1 MIPLFVQL
9 ARRNSVL
16 GSPVTLTTVFT
27 SIVESSLS
35 LFPQI
40 EVEIRSLLDC
50 FVASASLHSL
60 IA

>member
-16 GSPVTLTTVFT
+16 GSPVTVTTAFS

-50 FVASASLHSL
+50 FVANASLRSL

>member
-16 GSPVTLTTVFT
+16 GSPVTPTTVFT

-40 EVEIRSLLDC
+40 EVEIRSLLEC
-50 FVASASLHSL
+50 FVANASLRSL